1 MIILCLIFWE
11 ITILFS
17 TVAAPYIPNHQE
29 HTRLQFLYIFSLLFF
44 INLFFFF
51 CNVYLNKNDLLSFN
65 IFLKHS
71 ISSVQF
77 LSCVWLC
84 DPMDCTTPGFPVYHQ
99 LWELAHMHVQPVG
112 DDIQP
117 SHPLSSP
124 SPPSPPAAFN
134 FSWHQGLFQW
144 VSSLHQVAKVLELQ
158 HQSFQWIFRA
168 DFL

>member
-1 MIILCLIFWE
+1 MSNILRNHHTVFHSGCTLHSQPSGTYKV
-11 ITILFS
+11 TIS
-17 TVAAPYIPNHQE
+17 
-29 HTRLQFLYIFSLLFF
+29 LYLFF
-44 INLFFFF
+44 VIFNRLVIF
-51 CNVYLNKNDLLSFN
+51 CNVYLNKNVLVSFN

-84 DPMDCTTPGFPVYHQ
+84 NPMDGTTPGFPVYHQ
-99 LWELAHMHVQPVG
+99 LWELAQMHVQPVG

-134 FSWHQGLFQW
+134 FSRHQGLFQW
-144 VSSLHQVAKVLELQ
+144 VSYLHQVTKVLELQ
-158 HQSFQWIFRA
+158 HQSFQWIFRD